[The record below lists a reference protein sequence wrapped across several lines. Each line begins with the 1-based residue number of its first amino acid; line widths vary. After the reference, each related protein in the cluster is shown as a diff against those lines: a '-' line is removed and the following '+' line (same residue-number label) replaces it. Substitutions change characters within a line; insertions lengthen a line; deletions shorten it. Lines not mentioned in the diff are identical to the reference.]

1 MIGIKPKNLF
11 FKVKPNSDF
20 RRPLLYLGIDAIVGW
35 REWRG
40 NLFNAKM
47 ETWVKIWKFPQ
58 MISSKEIQSFS
69 QKIVEEFQPE
79 QVILFGSYA
88 YGQATQDSDVDL
100 LVILPFEGLPVYK
113 AIEIR
118 KKLKPTFSLDLIT
131 RTSKQIQ
138 QRLDM
143 GDFFIKDIL
152 QKGHILYETN
162 HRRVGY

>member
-1 MIGIKPKNLF
+1 
-11 FKVKPNSDF
+11 
-20 RRPLLYLGIDAIVGW
+20 
-35 REWRG
+35 
-40 NLFNAKM
+40 M

-143 GDFFIKDIL
+143 GDFFIQDIL
-152 QKGHILYETN
+152 QRGRILHEAN
-162 HRRVGY
+162 HARVSW